1 MRDIQAFPDEVTRF
15 NETTSPGTTGDSEVE
30 ESFSVRVEP
39 NGSDRT
45 VTGKLDPETI
55 SRLVYGRTGA
65 PAPDLIQG
73 AAFGED
79 TAAVPIGDEILVI
92 NADPCSLAAE
102 HVGTIAVHVACNDV
116 AASGAHPRW
125 LTSTILLP
133 EANAV
138 ETLDRVTAQLD
149 SAAREVGATIVGGH
163 TERSAQL
170 DRPLLAMTAMG
181 LTDRYVATG
190 GAEPGDRLLLT
201 KGAGVEAT
209 GIMATDF
216 RAELSG
222 VVDEA
227 TIDRAAD
234 FFDWLSVV
242 PDAEAVGPFATA
254 MHDPTEGGVL
264 AGLVE
269 LALAG
274 AVRCV
279 VSRED
284 ILVRDETAAL
294 GDALGVD
301 PLRTFGSGALLAS
314 VPEEAVGEALRA
326 ADEAG
331 IEAAEIGRVEG
342 VEKGEDAGVEID
354 GDLLTEVPRDDM
366 YALWS

>member
-1 MRDIQAFPDEVTRF
+1 M
-15 NETTSPGTTGDSEVE
+15 
-30 ESFSVRVEP
+30 
-39 NGSDRT
+39 
-45 VTGKLDPETI
+45 TGKLDPEAL

-65 PAPDLIQG
+65 PDPDLIQG

-79 TAAVPIGDEILVI
+79 TAAIPLGDEVLVI

-133 EANAV
+133 DEDAV

-149 SAAREVGATIVGGH
+149 AAAEAVGATIVGGH
-163 TERSAQL
+163 TETSEQL
-170 DRPLLAMTAMG
+170 DRPLLAMTAIGM
-181 LTDRYVATG
+181 TDRYVATG
-190 GAEPGDRLLLT
+190 SAEPGDRLLLT
-201 KGAGVEAT
+201 KGAGIEAT

-216 RAELSG
+216 RTDVEST
-222 VVDEA
+222 VDGK

-274 AVRCV
+274 ELRCT
-279 VSRED
+279 VSRNA
-284 ILVRDETAAL
+284 IPVRDATAAL
-294 GDALGVD
+294 CDALGID
-301 PLRTFGSGALLAS
+301 PLRTFGSGALLAA
-314 VPEEAVGEALRA
+314 VPEDAVDDALA
-326 ADEAG
+326 AAEEAG
-331 IEAAEIGRVEG
+331 IEAAEIGRVEDAGDDTDGG
-342 VEKGEDAGVEID
+342 VEAGVEID
-354 GDLLTEVPRDDM
+354 GTLLTAVPRDEM

>member
-1 MRDIQAFPDEVTRF
+1 M
-15 NETTSPGTTGDSEVE
+15 
-30 ESFSVRVEP
+30 
-39 NGSDRT
+39 
-45 VTGKLDPETI
+45 TGKLDPETI

-65 PAPDLIQG
+65 PEPDLIQG

-79 TAAVPIGDEILVI
+79 TAAVPIGDETLVI

-133 EANAV
+133 EADAV

-149 SAAREVGATIVGGH
+149 AAAREVGTTIVGGH

-170 DRPLLAMTAMG
+170 ERPLLAMTAMG

-190 GAEPGDRLLLT
+190 SAEPGDRLLLT

-216 RAELSG
+216 RAELEG
-222 VVDEA
+222 DVDEA

-234 FFDWLSVV
+234 FFEWLSVV
-242 PDAEAVGPFATA
+242 PDAEAIGPFATA

-274 AVRCV
+274 EVRCV
-279 VSRED
+279 VSRDD
-284 ILVRDETAAL
+284 ILVREETAAL
-294 GDALGVD
+294 ANTLGID
-301 PLRTFGSGALLAS
+301 PLRTFGSGALLAT
-314 VPEEAVGEALRA
+314 VPEETVGDALGA

-331 IEAAEIGRVEG
+331 IEAAEIGRIEG
-342 VEKGEDAGVEID
+342 VEGREAAGVEID
-354 GDLLTEVPRDDM
+354 GALLTEVPRDDM